1 MFNSQAAIND
11 PRHWRDRAKEARLF
25 AQEMKDGAHKETML
39 RIAIRYD
46 ALGQRTEERA
56 FGLT

>member
-1 MFNSQAAIND
+1 MFNTQAAIND

-39 RIAIRYD
+39 QIAVRYE
-46 ALGQRTEERA
+46 ALGQRAE
-56 FGLT
+56 G